1 METPVPF
8 KPTEASALPT
18 LTAGVGHI
26 HENMEMDGFIVGHH
40 SMDIEMSKRTK
51 RQ

>member
-18 LTAGVGHI
+18 LTAGAGHI
-26 HENMEMDGFIVGHH
+26 HGDMEMDGFIVGNH
-40 SMDIEMSKRTK
+40 SLGTDMP
-51 RQ
+51 